1 MTYLEASKIAKNGRI
16 VKLPNFEGYF
26 KWDYAQNKLIFLN
39 KDFKCD
45 ANKLDILNRLDFYYI
60 T

>member
-1 MTYLEASKIAKNGRI
+1 MTYLEATKNGRI